1 MPPLRLV
8 DGNRGSRAGTAIYYQ
23 TMVRFLLLPALAL
36 GFTGASSAQLAPAGE
51 SGITMGHIH
60 LNVTDV
66 EAQTRFWVGQFDA
79 KPLAREGLVGV
90 KVPGMLILFNRVAPT
105 HASAATVLDH
115 FGFKVRS
122 RDEMVK
128 SCRAAGYV
136 ITKEFVGSEGF
147 PNAYVVGP
155 DGVNIELQ
163 EDTSIMVRAVAQH
176 LHFLLP
182 DPLPLRAWYVGT
194 FSMPATTRG
203 PHDSADIPGMNLTFA
218 ASRARSLGTKGGIID
233 HIGFEVK
240 NLAAFCRKLEAAG
253 ITLDEPYTD
262 VPSLG
267 IAVAFLTDPHGVLIE
282 LTEGLA
288 AY

>member
-1 MPPLRLV
+1 M
-8 DGNRGSRAGTAIYYQ
+8 
-23 TMVRFLLLPALAL
+23 FAL
-36 GFTGASSAQLAPAGE
+36 GFPGVAGAQLAPVGEAG
-51 SGITMGHIH
+51 IAMGHIH
-60 LNVTDV
+60 LNVADV
-66 EAQTRFWVGQFDA
+66 EAQTRFWVSQFDA
-79 KPLAREGLVGV
+79 KPLAREGLIGV
-90 KVPGMLILFNRVAPT
+90 KLPGMLILFTQAAPT
-105 HASAATVLDH
+105 HPSAATVLDH

-136 ITKEFVGSEGF
+136 VTKEFTGSEGF

-155 DGVNIELQ
+155 DGVNVELQ
-163 EDTSIMVRAVAQH
+163 EDTSLTVRAVAQH

-182 DPLPLRAWYVGT
+182 EPLPLRAWYVST

-203 PHDSADIPGMNLTFA
+203 THDSADIPGMNLTFA
-218 ASRARSLGTKGGIID
+218 PSRERILGTTGGIID

-240 NLAAFCRKLEAAG
+240 NLAAFCRKLEGAG
-253 ITLDEPYTD
+253 IKLDVPYTQ
-262 VPSLG
+262 VPSQG
-267 IAVAFLTDPHGVLIE
+267 IASAFLTDPHGVLIE